1 MRLWRDL
8 PTVYLHRDPVDF
20 RKSIDGLAA
29 IVEQQMGLDP
39 FSDALY
45 VFCNRHRDRLK
56 VLYWDQTGYCLW
68 YKRLEQAKFQWPRK
82 HADGVIRWG
91 EREFNWLL
99 EGFVK
104 RHLVLRIKTTPTFT
118 HSRGVC
124 WPVASGFLV

>member
-1 MRLWRDL
+1 MRLFRDL
-8 PTVYLHRDPVDF
+8 PTVYLHRDVVDF

-39 FSDALY
+39 FADALY

-99 EGFVK
+99 EGFDVM
-104 RHLVLRIKTTPTFT
+104 RMNGHQTLHFSVDNTAINAD
-118 HSRGVC
+118 SC
-124 WPVASGFLV
+124 C